1 MNSTEPLALI
11 VEDDESTR
19 EFMALALAKH
29 QIPCTQASTVGEALV
44 RLDQE
49 PQPTALILDLM
60 LPDAKGTVLLRRLQR
75 EQTPIRVAVV
85 TGAPDLIQFS
95 ELLRFPPDAI
105 FRKPLNLAAMIAWVR
120 GDNTPGDA
128 RPV

>member
-1 MNSTEPLALI
+1 MNSPEPLALI

-19 EFMALALAKH
+19 EFMVLALAKH
-29 QIPCTQASTVGEALV
+29 QIPCVEASSVGEALM
-44 RLDQE
+44 RLDRD

-75 EQTPIRVAVV
+75 EHKPMRVAVV
-85 TGAPDLIQFS
+85 TGAPDLVQFS

-120 GDNTPGDA
+120 GDDASGDA
-128 RPV
+128 